1 MNRSIQPILKGSML
15 LSLYRACSAGLA
27 PLAPFVLTWRARLR
41 RARLRREDRARI
53 GERLGRPS
61 LARPH
66 GRIAWLHGATAADI
80 ASLLPLIDRLG
91 SAGFHALVTTRDEDG
106 SPPRLPPTALHQFAP
121 LDAPRFLARFLAC
134 WRPDIALIAGSEFWP
149 NLILETKRRSIP
161 IALVDARFP
170 ARAFLF
176 WRRVPRLAGAL
187 FGQVDACLARTASDA
202 DRFRYFGAVRAEAAG
217 DPIYDFSPPPADGP
231 ALARLAARIGARP
244 AWAAFPA
251 DADEENVAIE
261 AHRKIAAHF
270 PDLVTIIA
278 PRSARRGQ
286 DIALRA
292 GKLGLNAR
300 GAAGGRDEGPLPAIH
315 IAGAFEA
322 GLFYRLAGVVFLGKS
337 LGTSLGRSIGGS
349 LGKSTN
355 RGGIN
360 PIEAAKLGCAILYG
374 PEIGDFEDAYAAL
387 DAAGGCALVHD
398 AATLASEVSL
408 LLLDSAELREMGRA
422 AADAVERRAGAST
435 RIMQAI
441 APYLAQAFVEPDIT
455 DETES

>member
-1 MNRSIQPILKGSML
+1 ML

-27 PLAPFVLTWRARLR
+27 PLAPFVLTWRARVR

-61 LARPH
+61 LPRPN

-91 SAGFHALVTTRDEDG
+91 SAGFHALVTTRDDG
-106 SPPRLPPTALHQFAP
+106 AGPPRLPPTALHQFAP
-121 LDAPRFLARFLAC
+121 LDAPGFVAQFLAY
-134 WRPDIALIAGSEFWP
+134 WRPDIALLAGSEFWP

-176 WRRVPRLAGAL
+176 WRRAPRLMGAL
-187 FGQVDACLARTASDA
+187 FGEIDACLARTAADA
-202 DRFRYFGAVRAEAAG
+202 ERFRFFGALRAEAAG

-244 AWAAFPA
+244 VWAAFPT
-251 DADEENVAIE
+251 DAGEEDIAIE

-278 PRSARRGQ
+278 PRGARRCQ
-286 DIALRA
+286 DVALRA
-292 GKLGLNAR
+292 GKLGLKAR
-300 GAAGGRDEGPLPAIH
+300 VAAGEGDDGPLPAIH
-315 IAGAFEA
+315 IARALEA

-337 LGTSLGRSIGGS
+337 LGKSVSRSIAGASGE
-349 LGKSTN
+349 STN
-355 RGGIN
+355 GGGLN
-360 PIEAAKLGCAILYG
+360 PVEAAKFGCAILHG
-374 PEIGDFEDAYAAL
+374 PNVGDFEDAYAAL

-422 AADAVERRAGAST
+422 ASDAVERRSGAST

-441 APYLAQAFVEPDIT
+441 APWLAQAFIDPDM
-455 DETES
+455 ETHVDDGTEN

>member
-1 MNRSIQPILKGSML
+1 ML
-15 LSLYRACSAGLA
+15 LSVYRACSAGFA
-27 PLAPFVLTWRARLR
+27 PLAPIILGWRARLR
-41 RARLRREDRARI
+41 RERLRREDRARI

-61 LARPH
+61 IARPH
-66 GRIAWLHGATAADI
+66 GRVAWLHGATAADI
-80 ASLLPLIDRLG
+80 AALLPLIDRLG
-91 SAGFHALVTTRDEDG
+91 SAGFHALVTTRDEGG

-121 LDAPRFLARFLAC
+121 LDAPMFVARFLAW

-161 IALVDARFP
+161 IALVDARSP

-176 WRRVPRLAGAL
+176 WRRAPRLAGAL
-187 FGQVDACLARTASDA
+187 FGQIDACLARTAADA
-202 DRFRYFGAVRAEAAG
+202 ERFRYLGAARAEAAG
-217 DPIYDFSPPPADGP
+217 DPIFDFSPPPADGP

-244 AWAAFPA
+244 AWAAFPT
-251 DADEENVAIE
+251 DAAEEDVVIE

-270 PDLVTIIA
+270 PDLITIIA

-292 GKLGLNAR
+292 SKLGLNAR
-300 GAAGGRDEGPLPAIH
+300 VAAGDWDERPLAAIH
-315 IAGAFEA
+315 IAGPSEA
-322 GLFYRLAGVVFLGKS
+322 GLFYRLAGIVFLGKS
-337 LGTSLGRSIGGS
+337 LGQSLGRT
-349 LGKSTN
+349 LGRS
-355 RGGIN
+355 GGIN
-360 PIEAAKLGCAILYG
+360 PIEAAKLGCAILHG
-374 PEIGDFEDAYAAL
+374 PDVGDFEDAYATL

-398 AATLASEVSL
+398 AGTLASEVSL

-441 APYLAQAFVEPDIT
+441 APWLAQAFIERDIEDEP
-455 DETES
+455 EG